1 MNIWA
6 HRGCSQMYP
15 ENTLLAFG
23 KAAEINGLT
32 GIELDIQLTKD
43 GHMVVFHD
51 ESLERTTNGIGRL
64 CDFTLSE
71 LRKLKIN
78 SINGGYERIP
88 TITEVFDLLEKRLKS
103 GLKLN
108 IELKNNIIPYEGMEY
123 KIIDLVHKCGLEDRV
138 IYSSFSALS
147 IEKIKELDPE
157 AETAILDVKVS
168 DCLYKLKGGCGAEA
182 LHPFWRG
189 IDLPLDRIKGYKV
202 RAWFTG
208 YLYPEKPTGRR
219 LDISALEKQGITDV
233 FLNEPEQYC

>member
-51 ESLERTTNGIGRL
+51 ESLECTTNGIGRL

-208 YLYPEKPTGRR
+208 CLYPEKPTGRR

-233 FLNEPEQYC
+233 FLNETEQYC

>member
-123 KIIDLVHKCGLEDRV
+123 KIIDLVHKCGLKDRV

-147 IEKIKELDPE
+147 IERIKGLDPE

-208 YLYPEKPTGRR
+208 HLYPEKPTGRR
-219 LDISALEKQGITDV
+219 LDLTELERQGITDV

>member
-219 LDISALEKQGITDV
+219 LDISALEKTRHHRCV
-233 FLNEPEQYC
+233 S

>member
-108 IELKNNIIPYEGMEY
+108 IELKKQY
-123 KIIDLVHKCGLEDRV
+123 
-138 IYSSFSALS
+138 YSL
-147 IEKIKELDPE
+147 
-157 AETAILDVKVS
+157 
-168 DCLYKLKGGCGAEA
+168 
-182 LHPFWRG
+182 
-189 IDLPLDRIKGYKV
+189 
-202 RAWFTG
+202 
-208 YLYPEKPTGRR
+208 
-219 LDISALEKQGITDV
+219 
-233 FLNEPEQYC
+233 

>member
-1 MNIWA
+1 MLF
-6 HRGCSQMYP
+6 P
-15 ENTLLAFG
+15 
-23 KAAEINGLT
+23 
-32 GIELDIQLTKD
+32 
-43 GHMVVFHD
+43 
-51 ESLERTTNGIGRL
+51 
-64 CDFTLSE
+64 
-71 LRKLKIN
+71 LK
-78 SINGGYERIP
+78 
-88 TITEVFDLLEKRLKS
+88 
-103 GLKLN
+103 
-108 IELKNNIIPYEGMEY
+108 
-123 KIIDLVHKCGLEDRV
+123 
-138 IYSSFSALS
+138 
-147 IEKIKELDPE
+147 KIKELDPE

>member
-123 KIIDLVHKCGLEDRV
+123 KIIDLVHKCGLKDRV

-147 IEKIKELDPE
+147 IERIKGLDPE
-157 AETAILDVKVS
+157 AELPFLMLRFLIAYTSLRVAVVQRHFIPFGEELI
-168 DCLYKLKGGCGAEA
+168 CLLIELKGIRFVHGSQDIYILKNQREE
-182 LHPFWRG
+182 
-189 IDLPLDRIKGYKV
+189 DLI
-202 RAWFTG
+202 
-208 YLYPEKPTGRR
+208 
-219 LDISALEKQGITDV
+219 
-233 FLNEPEQYC
+233 